1 MYEKFFQYSKLA
13 YYNVNSAA
21 AIIRWASWPSSR
33 IIAPIIPP
41 NGIGTLMYANQGCLC
56 PTQGAAAAAAGW
68 FSPNFGLRNVCMDSS
83 VITGFERCCCC
94 CQRFVNVRTSKQSAT
109 RCMCV
114 AAANLSSSSCNLDS
128 GDAGYIYICPFF
140 IHASLPCYIT
150 KVLLLVLYAAK
161 YCVPTTDVRTQPNNQ
176 RGRRH
181 WLVKFF
187 FKKYFFSW
195 KCCLFI
201 YKCVVFWWVNVLYFE
216 EKGFFVSA
224 CWPYSI
230 GIISKHGK
238 WDFIIRIMFRS
249 GFVPFIV
256 LILQKYVIVY
266 SAS

>member
-1 MYEKFFQYSKLA
+1 MHVVNEKILPIFYKILA
-13 YYNVNSAA
+13 YHNVKNSAA

-56 PTQGAAAAAAGW
+56 PTQGAAAAAGW

-83 VITGFERCCCC
+83 VITGFERCCC

-128 GDAGYIYICPFF
+128 GDAGYIYICLLHSCKF
-140 IHASLPCYIT
+140 T
-150 KVLLLVLYAAK
+150 VLLHYKSTTTCLVCCKIL
-161 YCVPTTDVRTQPNNQ
+161 CTTDVRTQPNNQ

-187 FKKYFFSW
+187 KKYIIFFV
-195 KCCLFI
+195 KVLFI
-201 YKCVVFWWVNVLYFE
+201 YL
-216 EKGFFVSA
+216 
-224 CWPYSI
+224 
-230 GIISKHGK
+230 
-238 WDFIIRIMFRS
+238 
-249 GFVPFIV
+249 
-256 LILQKYVIVY
+256 
-266 SAS
+266 